1 MERSKK
7 TSFDFY
13 MLPLVLAVAVVPLL
27 TMMTSYSSG
36 IGKYTW
42 ASGGSFVDFFL
53 GFKRGALILLGAVII
68 ILFCAAQW
76 VRAQAKAVWT
86 TKKQKIVLFLLAVF
100 WGVTAISALLADEKM
115 DALFGGFEQMEG
127 LLVVTAYVAL
137 FCLAYFLLSS
147 ENKIQVIVH
156 ALLIGSLILSVLG
169 ALQAF
174 GVDYLANDVTTP
186 FFTMF
191 MHTLPKKFNG
201 ITASFGKG
209 VSYATLYNPNYVGSY
224 VALVLP
230 LTIYEAVQDE
240 KNRYKIVAA
249 ASAVCQLIML
259 KGSGSLAGMVG
270 VGAAVCVAVLFLFS
284 DIHKNR
290 KILCG
295 VFVVAVG
302 LVALFLWKNPTFFR
316 SVIKGNG
323 EPCSSHISSMIS
335 DGTSVKI
342 TLHSGKM
349 ITLRWDADAT
359 VYEFEA
365 LNENGKKIE
374 MTGDSFSGVK
384 LKGDAYQGLL
394 FEATKRQI
402 TYQEQKTYF
411 DVLRLTVD
419 DKYSWDFAMLGVG
432 LRYINGVGKPDM
444 LHYVESFGMEG
455 HYDFASN
462 RGYIWSRTFPLLKRA
477 LLLGVGQDNFAYA
490 FPNDD
495 YVGKVN
501 CGFNEQIVTKPHNMY
516 LQIWVQDGL
525 PALLAFL
532 ALYLLLFGRTIRKCF
547 KKGKWNHS
555 QKISLAFLC
564 GVSGYFVAGLKLQW
578 NIGALYTRGNDI
590 RKIKADAQKIELTR
604 QSFLLNSSIEAE
616 QKNNAIE
623 KARDV
628 LDRDSEIISLRQRIR
643 ASGENQYREGTI
655 KMNDYLSMLD
665 EEYKAKANESLHEVQ
680 LMMAVYDMKNTIGK

>member
-42 ASGGSFVDFFL
+42 ASGGPFVDFFL

-76 VRAQAKAVWT
+76 MRVQAKAVWT
-86 TKKQKIVLFLLAVF
+86 TKNQKIVLILLAVF
-100 WGVTAISALLADEKM
+100 WGVTAISALLADEKI

-127 LLVVTAYVAL
+127 VLVVTAYVAL

-270 VGAAVCVAVLFLFS
+270 VGAAVCVAVFFLFS

-302 LVALFLWKNPTFFR
+302 LVALFLRKNPTFFR

-477 LLLGVGQDNFAYA
+477 LLLGVGRDNFAYA

-564 GVSGYFVAGLKLQW
+564 GVSGYFVAGL
-578 NIGALYTRGNDI
+578 AND
-590 RKIKADAQKIELTR
+590 
-604 QSFLLNSSIEAE
+604 SSICVAPVFW
-616 QKNNAIE
+616 
-623 KARDV
+623 V
-628 LDRDSEIISLRQRIR
+628 LFGVAFAVLRSE
-643 ASGENQYREGTI
+643 
-655 KMNDYLSMLD
+655 
-665 EEYKAKANESLHEVQ
+665 
-680 LMMAVYDMKNTIGK
+680 

>member
-1 MERSKK
+1 
-7 TSFDFY
+7 
-13 MLPLVLAVAVVPLL
+13 
-27 TMMTSYSSG
+27 
-36 IGKYTW
+36 
-42 ASGGSFVDFFL
+42 
-53 GFKRGALILLGAVII
+53 
-68 ILFCAAQW
+68 
-76 VRAQAKAVWT
+76 
-86 TKKQKIVLFLLAVF
+86 
-100 WGVTAISALLADEKM
+100 
-115 DALFGGFEQMEG
+115 
-127 LLVVTAYVAL
+127 
-137 FCLAYFLLSS
+137 
-147 ENKIQVIVH
+147 
-156 ALLIGSLILSVLG
+156 
-169 ALQAF
+169 
-174 GVDYLANDVTTP
+174 
-186 FFTMF
+186 MF

-302 LVALFLWKNPTFFR
+302 LVALFLWKNPTFFC

-323 EPCSSHISSMIS
+323 EPCSSYISSMIS

-495 YVGKVN
+495 YVGKEN

-564 GVSGYFVAGLKLQW
+564 GVSGYFVAGL
-578 NIGALYTRGNDI
+578 AND
-590 RKIKADAQKIELTR
+590 
-604 QSFLLNSSIEAE
+604 SSICVAPVFW
-616 QKNNAIE
+616 
-623 KARDV
+623 V
-628 LDRDSEIISLRQRIR
+628 LFGVAFAVLRSE
-643 ASGENQYREGTI
+643 
-655 KMNDYLSMLD
+655 
-665 EEYKAKANESLHEVQ
+665 
-680 LMMAVYDMKNTIGK
+680 

>member
-27 TMMTSYSSG
+27 TIMTAYSSG

-68 ILFCAAQW
+68 ILLCAAQW
-76 VRAQAKAVWT
+76 TRVQAKAVWT
-86 TKKQKIVLFLLAVF
+86 TKNQKIVLILLAVF
-100 WGVTAISALLADEKM
+100 WGVTAISALLADEKI

-201 ITASFGKG
+201 ITAS
-209 VSYATLYNPNYVGSY
+209 VGSY

-302 LVALFLWKNPTFFR
+302 LVALFLRKNPTFFR

-564 GVSGYFVAGLKLQW
+564 GVSGYFVAGL
-578 NIGALYTRGNDI
+578 AND
-590 RKIKADAQKIELTR
+590 
-604 QSFLLNSSIEAE
+604 SSICVAPVFW
-616 QKNNAIE
+616 
-623 KARDV
+623 V
-628 LDRDSEIISLRQRIR
+628 LFGVAFAVLRSE
-643 ASGENQYREGTI
+643 
-655 KMNDYLSMLD
+655 
-665 EEYKAKANESLHEVQ
+665 
-680 LMMAVYDMKNTIGK
+680 

>member
-1 MERSKK
+1 
-7 TSFDFY
+7 
-13 MLPLVLAVAVVPLL
+13 
-27 TMMTSYSSG
+27 
-36 IGKYTW
+36 
-42 ASGGSFVDFFL
+42 
-53 GFKRGALILLGAVII
+53 
-68 ILFCAAQW
+68 
-76 VRAQAKAVWT
+76 
-86 TKKQKIVLFLLAVF
+86 
-100 WGVTAISALLADEKM
+100 
-115 DALFGGFEQMEG
+115 
-127 LLVVTAYVAL
+127 
-137 FCLAYFLLSS
+137 
-147 ENKIQVIVH
+147 
-156 ALLIGSLILSVLG
+156 
-169 ALQAF
+169 
-174 GVDYLANDVTTP
+174 
-186 FFTMF
+186 
-191 MHTLPKKFNG
+191 
-201 ITASFGKG
+201 
-209 VSYATLYNPNYVGSY
+209 
-224 VALVLP
+224 
-230 LTIYEAVQDE
+230 
-240 KNRYKIVAA
+240 
-249 ASAVCQLIML
+249 
-259 KGSGSLAGMVG
+259 
-270 VGAAVCVAVLFLFS
+270 
-284 DIHKNR
+284 
-290 KILCG
+290 
-295 VFVVAVG
+295 
-302 LVALFLWKNPTFFR
+302 
-316 SVIKGNG
+316 
-323 EPCSSHISSMIS
+323 
-335 DGTSVKI
+335 
-342 TLHSGKM
+342 M

-555 QKISLAFLC
+555 HKISLAFLC
-564 GVSGYFVAGLKLQW
+564 GVSGYFVAGL
-578 NIGALYTRGNDI
+578 AND
-590 RKIKADAQKIELTR
+590 
-604 QSFLLNSSIEAE
+604 SSICVAPVFW
-616 QKNNAIE
+616 
-623 KARDV
+623 V
-628 LDRDSEIISLRQRIR
+628 LFGVAFAVLRSE
-643 ASGENQYREGTI
+643 
-655 KMNDYLSMLD
+655 
-665 EEYKAKANESLHEVQ
+665 
-680 LMMAVYDMKNTIGK
+680 